1 MTSFTT
7 TRALAAVLSLA
18 TLVLSAPSARADIK
32 DYEFRLTQSE
42 LKQGNGVIVTVQ
54 LIDRRSG
61 KPVPDAVIIA
71 KRLDMEPDGMAM
83 MAAPIETSAST
94 EPGTYRFKA
103 DLTMAGGWR
112 LSLGA
117 KIQGETGTLENKLT
131 LKAVP

>member
-1 MTSFTT
+1 MTSVNLP
-7 TRALAAVLSLA
+7 RALAAALSLA
-18 TLVLSAPSARADIK
+18 TLAFNAHPVRADIK
-32 DYEFRLTQSE
+32 DYAFRLTQDE

-61 KPVPDAVIIA
+61 KPVPDAVIFS

-83 MAAPIETSAST
+83 MATPLEALPMS
-94 EPGTYRFKA
+94 EPGSYRFKTN
-103 DLTMAGGWR
+103 LTMAGGWR